1 MLGRKIP
8 AEHDPTYAL
17 TGMSVMRTGRNNIM
31 IMKNQLM
38 PYFE

>member
-31 IMKNQLM
+31 KNQLM